1 MKASTAWKVS
11 KYGVLS
17 GPYFPAFGLNTG
29 KYGPEITP
37 HLDTFHALLFA
48 NLRMKVS
55 SISKEIWH
63 NKGSCPALTDRK
75 KNFKITLKVPS
86 KGLR

>member
-1 MKASTAWKVS
+1 MT
-11 KYGVLS
+11 
-17 GPYFPAFGLNTG
+17 AFGIFRLFFMRLRNVETDQARLALHEKCPNTG

-55 SISKEIWH
+55 SISKEI
-63 NKGSCPALTDRK
+63 
-75 KNFKITLKVPS
+75 
-86 KGLR
+86 